1 MNEEIHQMAYTQDAD
16 SNKFILFRNDGSKDV
31 EVQSFDSEEQLV
43 SYLDHKYMMVG
54 SLLNYGLYIDLS
66 KRIRNMIMDKKQTT
80 PTK

>member
-31 EVQSFDSEEQLV
+31 EVQSFDSEEELLDILV
-43 SYLDHKYMMVG
+43 GV
-54 SLLNYGLYIDLS
+54 S
-66 KRIRNMIMDKKQTT
+66 KLEAITT